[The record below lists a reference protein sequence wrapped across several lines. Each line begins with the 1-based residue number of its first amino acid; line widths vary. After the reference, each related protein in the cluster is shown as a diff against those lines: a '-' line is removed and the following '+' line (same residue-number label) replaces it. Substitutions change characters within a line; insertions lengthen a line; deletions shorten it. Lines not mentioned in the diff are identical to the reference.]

1 MKAGDKS
8 TLHFDSTLGSKVD
21 EDWLCLIPIFSN
33 KQQFSLRPLFLAYE
47 DRENIVHLIVETY
60 ESLLLTL
67 SVDEQVITP
76 QELWVK
82 TTTIMTD
89 SK

>member
-1 MKAGDKS
+1 MTTGDKS
-8 TLHFDSTLGSKVD
+8 TLHFESTQRSKVD
-21 EDWLCLIPIFSN
+21 EDWLCLILIFSN
-33 KQQFSLRPLFLAYE
+33 KQQFSLRPLFFAYK

-67 SVDEQVITP
+67 SVDEQVTTP

-82 TTTIMTD
+82 TTAIMTD